1 MDWDI
6 QQIDIKTAYL
16 YGLLEEECW
25 MEQPEGFEEP
35 GKEDWV
41 WALIKGLYRIKQAGR
56 TWNQTMHA
64 AMLEWGFTCLTV
76 EPASTTAT
84 TQLEKSL

>member
-41 WALIKGLYRIKQAGR
+41 WALIKGLYGMKQAGR
-56 TWNQTMHA
+56 T
-64 AMLEWGFTCLTV
+64 
-76 EPASTTAT
+76 
-84 TQLEKSL
+84 